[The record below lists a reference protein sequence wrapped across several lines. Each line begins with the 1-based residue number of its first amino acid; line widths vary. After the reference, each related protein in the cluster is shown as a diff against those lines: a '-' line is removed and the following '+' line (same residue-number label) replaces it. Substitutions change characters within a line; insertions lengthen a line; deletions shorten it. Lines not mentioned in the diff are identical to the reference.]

1 MASSRLELQTLLK
14 DITEN
19 VYFQPPNSIQ
29 IQYPCIMYE
38 RSGSELDHAN
48 NRLYRHTKRYQVTVI
63 DRNPDSELSDRVIA
77 LPLCSFDRYF
87 VADDLNHYVYTLFF

>member
-19 VYFQPPNSIQ
+19 VYFQPPNNIQ

>member
-14 DITEN
+14 SITEN

-38 RSGSELDHAN
+38 RNGSELEHAN

-87 VADDLNHYVYTLFF
+87 VADDLNHYVFTLFF

>member
-1 MASSRLELQTLLK
+1 MASSRLELQSLLK
-14 DITEN
+14 EITEN

-38 RSGSELDHAN
+38 RDGSELEHAD
-48 NRLYRHTKRYQVTVI
+48 NRLYRHIKRYQVTVI

-87 VADDLNHYVYTLFF
+87 VADDLNHYVHTLFF